1 MLFLLPSE
9 DMGKVKNK
17 PQNFKDEKSA
27 IWQILHD
34 TLLFSNCMYVHLIKM
49 TLSHEVSQLVIH
61 CSAVFLLT
69 IRKSLDFTQQS
80 YAVAPIFT
88 IIHQESIELQK

>member
-1 MLFLLPSE
+1 MKRKWENKTVLKINKSSYLWLFLLPSE

-34 TLLFSNCMYVHLIKM
+34 TLLFSNCMYVLRTSDKN
-49 TLSHEVSQLVIH
+49 
-61 CSAVFLLT
+61 
-69 IRKSLDFTQQS
+69 D
-80 YAVAPIFT
+80 P
-88 IIHQESIELQK
+88 